1 MCDYYIFYFE
11 WVFQMAKSL
20 RIKEF
25 IKNRIVEI
33 DGDYEK
39 EQDLLG
45 RLKLSTMRTSF
56 ANVFIILA

>member
-1 MCDYYIFYFE
+1 MRDYHFFYFE
-11 WVFQMAKSL
+11 LLFQMAKSL

-25 IKNRIVEI
+25 IKTRIVQI